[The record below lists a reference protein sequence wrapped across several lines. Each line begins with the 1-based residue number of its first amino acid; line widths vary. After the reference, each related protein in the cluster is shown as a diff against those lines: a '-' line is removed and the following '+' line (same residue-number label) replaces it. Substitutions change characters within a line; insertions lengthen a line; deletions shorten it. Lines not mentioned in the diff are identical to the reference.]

1 MDYTKFEGQEFQGA
15 KVLKYLG
22 RTPGGQPQ
30 FKVRMP
36 SGNVYERTLNTI
48 RKGVVDT
55 KAKKATTN
63 KKRIQKTKDKGYTT
77 FNNDVLEIYGFIGK
91 SDNILVLDQAT
102 LNTGYCIVK
111 QNKIQEYGRICQKDK
126 NHYVRIKELVQDIG
140 RIVKTHDIKS
150 IIIEDIYLGY
160 SPKTYRALSE
170 TIGAI
175 ALYTILNDISI
186 IAIPYS
192 IWSNRIGLKGK
203 RSELKAQSLRMAH
216 EIIGREISSN
226 DASDAILIAYS
237 YLISKGS
244 IKEELSWE

>member
-1 MDYTKFEGQEFQGA
+1 MDYTSYEGQEFQGA
-15 KVLKYLG
+15 KILKYLG
-22 RTPGGQPQ
+22 KTPGGQPQ

-36 SGNVYERTLNTI
+36 SGNIYERTLTTI
-48 RKGVVDT
+48 KKGVVDT
-55 KAKKATTN
+55 KSKKVET
-63 KKRIQKTKDKGYTT
+63 KKKYVQKTKEKGNAT
-77 FNNDVLEIYGFIGK
+77 FNNDILDIYGFIGK

-102 LNTGYCIVK
+102 LNTGYCIIK
-111 QNKIQEYGRICQKDK
+111 QNQIQEYGRICQKDK

-140 RIVKTHDIKS
+140 RLVKTNDIKS

-160 SPKTYRALSE
+160 SPTTYRALSE

-175 ALYTILNDISI
+175 ALYAILNNISI

-192 IWSNRIGLKGK
+192 IWSNRIGLRGK
-203 RSELKAQSLRMAH
+203 RTELKSQSLKLAH

-237 YLISKGS
+237 YLLSKGS
-244 IKEELSWE
+244 VKEDLVWE